1 MNTQYKHLL
10 RTFSSSHQ
18 LKSSSKQVLMQK
30 LDKKQRI
37 LKLKQD
43 SKLKRELPQELYNNK
58 DVNAYLVS
66 EMISQENNEELD
78 AIYEQDKGNQYL
90 ELLKYMK
97 MKKKVE

>member
-1 MNTQYKHLL
+1 MNTQYKYLL

-18 LKSSSKQVLMQK
+18 HKSSSKQVLMQK

-78 AIYEQDKGNQYL
+78 AMYEQDKGNQYL